1 MTNITIAGISGTSTF
16 FLDDWC
22 YVIEPHA
29 FIKTANGDTLLFDGR
44 GFDKFGR
51 PFILKKVGTEHFREY
66 ITPASSGS
74 TTPAQKRSKTYHPRG
89 PRLYLFP
96 SMGR

>member
-1 MTNITIAGISGTSTF
+1 MTTIITADVTSSYR
-16 FLDDWC
+16 LDNVS
-22 YVIEPHA
+22 YVIEQHA
-29 FIKTANGDTLLFDGR
+29 FVKTAGGDTLFSDGR

-51 PFILKKVGTEHFREY
+51 PFILKEIGTEHFREY
-66 ITPASSGS
+66 IAPASSGP
-74 TTPAQKRSKTYHPRG
+74 TTPAQKRSTTYYPPG